1 MKIADV
7 SKRIALECMDAP
19 PEKQMIQIANKWLWR
34 HKTPARCLQM
44 VVVAQALII
53 STYDNTS

>member
-19 PEKQMIQIANKWLWR
+19 PEKQMIQIANKWL
-34 HKTPARCLQM
+34 
-44 VVVAQALII
+44 
-53 STYDNTS
+53 